1 MIRVIIGIVLGAA
14 VIVFALQ
21 NAETVTYTF
30 IAWSLSAP
38 RAVVVLLAFVL
49 GLVTG
54 WLETGLGRLR
64 RRAR

>member
-54 WLETGLGRLR
+54 WLVTGLGRLR